1 MDGLNLQYEKWEVVR
16 KVGSGT
22 KNGKKANELCIVD
35 QNHNRSLVVLKST
48 ILDEKEPSVQSKDR
62 TKAVHS

>member
-35 QNHNRSLVVLKST
+35 QNHKRSLVVLDHFRNFKS
-48 ILDEKEPSVQSKDR
+48 I
-62 TKAVHS
+62 

>member
-1 MDGLNLQYEKWEVVR
+1 MKSCGK
-16 KVGSGT
+16 GT

-35 QNHNRSLVVLKST
+35 QNHKRSLVVLKST

-62 TKAVHS
+62 AKAVHS